1 MLQFTFAIKSVLVM
15 RAFTFP
21 FTVVYVLCSNIT
33 APSIPTLHNSLS
45 KKKNITSPTR
55 KLALQLY
62 FVYVVVIVMVWMNVH
77 ASVRFNQPCYVEKVY
92 KGRLVKGIE

>member
-1 MLQFTFAIKSVLVM
+1 MSSAQILLHHPSPPYT
-15 RAFTFP
+15 
-21 FTVVYVLCSNIT
+21 T
-33 APSIPTLHNSLS
+33 AYL